1 MIKSILKTEVSL
13 MRIFSSLMDLLHQIR
28 SSENSLRLLRST
40 SRSQTMEQLLFIA
53 KLDSEELELSSD
65 FGL

>member
-1 MIKSILKTEVSL
+1 MIKSISKTEVSL